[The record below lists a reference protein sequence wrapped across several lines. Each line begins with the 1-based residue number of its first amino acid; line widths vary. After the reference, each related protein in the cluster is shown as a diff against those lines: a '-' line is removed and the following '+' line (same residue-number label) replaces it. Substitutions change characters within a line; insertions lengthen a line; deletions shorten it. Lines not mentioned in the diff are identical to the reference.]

1 MGAAKVIG
9 LVKAIRAWPMK
20 EHVLSA
26 CLYTLELWL
35 LQEGYFVY
43 NQIVDERKVM
53 EREKMRG
60 VKGYIHI

>member
-9 LVKAIRAWPMK
+9 LVKAIRAWPME

-43 NQIVDERKVM
+43 NQIVDEREKVM
-53 EREKMRG
+53 DRKGMRG
-60 VKGYIHI
+60 VKGYI